1 MIPAAH
7 SATHVATRRDPAGPV
22 TGSGIHELESKPT
35 ASSVTK
41 PQASRGQV
49 ALGAVILV
57 LVVVG
62 GVVWRQTR
70 PAPELQPAAPQPAAS
85 AVPAGTVELHTAQ
98 QTAAGIQLETL
109 RPGSL
114 QLTRRVPGRVAYNA
128 NRVVEIRAPATGV
141 VQSTAVNVGDTVK
154 SGQPLLV
161 LSSSDV
167 GLARDAVLHDE
178 AELRLAQQAFDW
190 SRQTGVNVQELVTS
204 FDKRP
209 SMAEVV
215 ELFADKPLGT
225 HREQIIAAYSRLQL
239 AETGAEQLKA
249 AEIAG
254 AVSQRL
260 ASERRSEREVA
271 AAAFRSTIEQS
282 KFAAKQQQDRDRA
295 ALYQAARRVAISRER
310 LTALVGPYG
319 ESQPVSDS
327 QSTEYSKL
335 TIRAPWAATVDA
347 RPVVASSNV
356 AAADPLITLVDLDT
370 VWINAELFEHDY
382 AAVDLGKIQ
391 ELSALVPA
399 VSDQPQTA
407 SVRFTSTGVANQ
419 TQAIALV
426 AELPNQSRRYRPGM
440 FAWIELP
447 AEIKTNVLAIPAGAV
462 VRQDGETYVFVAD
475 SESRFR
481 RVDVELGVE
490 TPERVEILRGL
501 SPGDKVVTAG
511 TFTLKSELLL
521 AAESG
526 DE

>member
-7 SATHVATRRDPAGPV
+7 SATHVATRREQVGQATSPGVADADAKATLSV
-22 TGSGIHELESKPT
+22 ASKPR
-35 ASSVTK
+35 SS
-41 PQASRGQV
+41 RWQV
-49 ALGAVILV
+49 AIGAVALV
-57 LVVVG
+57 LIVVG
-62 GVVWRQTR
+62 GLVWRQTP
-70 PAPELQPAAPQPAAS
+70 PAPAAPAAVAQPATN
-85 AVPAGTVELHTAQ
+85 AVPAGIVELPPPRHTE
-98 QTAAGIQLETL
+98 AGIQLETL
-109 RPGSL
+109 RPSSL
-114 QLTRRVPGRVAYNA
+114 QLTRRVPGRVAHNL
-128 NRVVEIRAPATGV
+128 NRVVEIRATAKCV
-141 VQSTAVNVGDTVK
+141 VQSNSANVGDSVRK
-154 SGQPLLV
+154 GQPLLV

-190 SRQTGVNVQELVTS
+190 SRQTGVNVQELVAS
-204 FDKRP
+204 FHKRP
-209 SMAEVV
+209 SMTEVV
-215 ELFADKPLGT
+215 ELFADKPLGA

-239 AETGAEQLKA
+239 AEAGAEQLQA
-249 AEIAG
+249 AETAG

-271 AAAFRSTIEQS
+271 AAAFRSVTEQS
-282 KFAAKQQQDRDRA
+282 KFAVKQQQDRDRA
-295 ALYQAARRVAISRER
+295 ALDQAARRVAISRER
-310 LTALVGPYG
+310 LTALVGPYAD
-319 ESQPVSDS
+319 SQPVSDS
-327 QSTEYSKL
+327 PSIEYSKL
-335 TIRAPWAATVDA
+335 TIRAPWNATVDA

-382 AAVDLGKIQ
+382 AAVDLSKIR
-391 ELSALVPA
+391 ELTALVPA

-407 SVRFTSTGVANQ
+407 TVRFTSTGVANQ

-426 AELPNQSRRYRPGM
+426 AELPNESRRYRPGM

-447 AEIKTNVLAIPAGAV
+447 AETKTNVLAVPAGAI

-490 TPERVEILRGL
+490 TPDHVEIRRGL
-501 SPGDKVVTAG
+501 SAGDRVVTAG